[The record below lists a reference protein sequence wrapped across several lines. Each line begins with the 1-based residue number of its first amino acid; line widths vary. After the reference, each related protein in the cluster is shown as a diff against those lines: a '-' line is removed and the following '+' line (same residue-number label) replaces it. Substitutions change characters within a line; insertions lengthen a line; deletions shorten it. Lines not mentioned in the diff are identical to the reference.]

1 MDMEVFMTE
10 PLVKEVSMPPLLL
23 WLDMAEG
30 ILDLDTGLEP
40 EETLPDLRR
49 MEAGVVT
56 EEDISESSR
65 INVPDVPPPPPP
77 LLMFCVQSCSTMWD
91 LNREFN

>member
-1 MDMEVFMTE
+1 MDMEVFMME
-10 PLVKEVSMPPLLL
+10 PLVKEVSMPALLL

-40 EETLPDLRR
+40 EETLPDLSR
-49 MEAGVVT
+49 MEAGVVM

-65 INVPDVPPPPPP
+65 INVPDVPPPPF
-77 LLMFCVQSCSTMWD
+77 LMFCVQSCSTIWD
-91 LNREFN
+91 LKSRI

>member
-1 MDMEVFMTE
+1 MEVFMME

-40 EETLPDLRR
+40 EEMLLDLRR
-49 MEAGVVT
+49 MVAGVVM

-77 LLMFCVQSCSTMWD
+77 PPLLMFCVQSCSTMWD
-91 LNREFN
+91 LKSRI